1 MAHKRRDCC
10 EIVREGEAPKGGE
23 KGASGDGAKRR
34 AAMRLGKASGRAA
47 GDGSGATEQL
57 QREDRV
63 FLRLHRQARSER
75 QRAEAAGIVTRRAKT
90 AKRASWSRAGRS
102 RVRRNRARRPVRRTG
117 RAPGPS
123 EQRIGRWSAVI
134 GDDGRWPTSDRVRGM
149 PNRDCHR

>member
-47 GDGSGATEQL
+47 GDGSGATEQR

-63 FLRLHRQARSER
+63 FLRLHRQA
-75 QRAEAAGIVTRRAKT
+75 
-90 AKRASWSRAGRS
+90 KRAASGSARDRHPKGEDREAGF
-102 RVRRNRARRPVRRTG
+102 VEPGGAKPRP
-117 RAPGPS
+117 A
-123 EQRIGRWSAVI
+123 E
-134 GDDGRWPTSDRVRGM
+134 
-149 PNRDCHR
+149 